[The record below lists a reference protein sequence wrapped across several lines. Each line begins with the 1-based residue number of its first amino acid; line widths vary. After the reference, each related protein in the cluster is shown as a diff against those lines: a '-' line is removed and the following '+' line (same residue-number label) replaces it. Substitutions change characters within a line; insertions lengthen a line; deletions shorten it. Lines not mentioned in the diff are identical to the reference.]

1 MYCPFCQHDD
11 TRVIDSRVSED
22 GSSIRRRRE
31 CGRCGERFN
40 TLETAELKLP
50 MVVKGD
56 GRRESFDVDKLRLS
70 MQRALH
76 KRPVAEEQIESALRH
91 IVQQARTCGERELA
105 SRQLGDFVMAQMR
118 LLDHIGYVRF
128 ASVYRRF
135 EDVSEFREEIEML
148 ERELPTTQGQL
159 PLLADDPGN
168 DGPPTARQR

>member
-22 GSSIRRRRE
+22 GTSIRRRRE

-56 GRRESFDVDKLRLS
+56 GRREPFDVDKLRLS

-76 KRPVAEEQIESALRH
+76 KRPVAEEEIETALRR

-148 ERELPTTQGQL
+148 ERELPSTQGQL
-159 PLLADDPGN
+159 SLPGVTGQ
-168 DGPPTARQR
+168 DAGPTRT